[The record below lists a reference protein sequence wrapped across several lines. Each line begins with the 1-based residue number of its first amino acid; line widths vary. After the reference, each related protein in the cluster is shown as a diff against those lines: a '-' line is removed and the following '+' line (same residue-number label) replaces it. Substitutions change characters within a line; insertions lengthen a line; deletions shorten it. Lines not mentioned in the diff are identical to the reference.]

1 MSYLEAFLEFGSK
14 EGVVELVSENRLVVS
29 TLSGIV
35 GKAFRF
41 GFENHYKKTNI
52 VDIYLFVMIFKP
64 ESECLPGNS

>member
-41 GFENHYKKTNI
+41 WFENRYKKTNI
-52 VDIYLFVMIFKP
+52 NYFCILFCNDFQTNI
-64 ESECLPGNS
+64 